1 VEKINWREFHPE
13 TFKEAGEKDI
23 PVLLSLSAS
32 WCHWCHVMDR
42 TSYSDDQIVDYI
54 NDNFIPVRVDT
65 DERPDV
71 NERYNMGGW
80 PTTAFLTPDGYLMTG
95 GTYIPPEQFKL
106 VLRDIRNLYKEQKTG
121 ILEHINRIKT
131 AKTDDSNA
139 EGTLSE
145 DIYKNTVSKLK
156 SAYDDQYGGFGD
168 EPKFPMTDTLELAAH
183 HWLNNF
189 DDRSGEI
196 FTRTLQA
203 MGSGGMFDREEGGFF
218 RYSTTRDWSV
228 PHFEKMLE
236 DNSSLLRLLCIAYKA
251 SGEEQYAET
260 IRRVL
265 AWLGKTMYQPNTKC
279 WAGSQ
284 DADEHYYSLSLE
296 ERKNI
301 EPPSIDKNIYTNW
314 NAQLAESLFWVG
326 ALFKEDNWKKK
337 ALGTL
342 ESLEE
347 LCYGREK
354 GYAHYY
360 DGKEAKVYGLLTDQ
374 LSMGTALAAAYQH
387 TGEREF
393 LEKSERIALWCIENL
408 RSPSGGFFDSPT
420 DPKAT
425 GEMAKPLKELDQNAK
440 TALWFLLLHHL
451 SGSEKFKEEAENTL
465 RYFSGNYK
473 KYGLMASSYAL
484 AVFCLLKPWIK
495 VEIAGPPGS
504 EEYRELH
511 LEALTI
517 FVPNKV
523 VSPGTAGEKGTSKA
537 YICRGSQCYQPVSDR
552 QELSDLLQRVAS
564 ENSNSR

>member
-1 VEKINWREFHPE
+1 MEKINWREFHPE

-196 FTRTLQA
+196 FTRTL
-203 MGSGGMFDREEGGFF
+203 
-218 RYSTTRDWSV
+218 
-228 PHFEKMLE
+228 
-236 DNSSLLRLLCIAYKA
+236 
-251 SGEEQYAET
+251 
-260 IRRVL
+260 
-265 AWLGKTMYQPNTKC
+265 
-279 WAGSQ
+279 
-284 DADEHYYSLSLE
+284 
-296 ERKNI
+296 
-301 EPPSIDKNIYTNW
+301 
-314 NAQLAESLFWVG
+314 
-326 ALFKEDNWKKK
+326 
-337 ALGTL
+337 
-342 ESLEE
+342 
-347 LCYGREK
+347 
-354 GYAHYY
+354 
-360 DGKEAKVYGLLTDQ
+360 
-374 LSMGTALAAAYQH
+374 
-387 TGEREF
+387 
-393 LEKSERIALWCIENL
+393 
-408 RSPSGGFFDSPT
+408 
-420 DPKAT
+420 
-425 GEMAKPLKELDQNAK
+425 
-440 TALWFLLLHHL
+440 
-451 SGSEKFKEEAENTL
+451 
-465 RYFSGNYK
+465 
-473 KYGLMASSYAL
+473 
-484 AVFCLLKPWIK
+484 KPWAQGD
-495 VEIAGPPGS
+495 V
-504 EEYRELH
+504 
-511 LEALTI
+511 
-517 FVPNKV
+517 
-523 VSPGTAGEKGTSKA
+523 
-537 YICRGSQCYQPVSDR
+537 
-552 QELSDLLQRVAS
+552 
-564 ENSNSR
+564 